1 MCIRDSPT
9 TMQMG
14 LSAYNIQD
22 SMSFDEAL
30 PFLQEQIAACIQS
43 DDAKEGINAFLEK
56 REPKWD

>member
-1 MCIRDSPT
+1 
-9 TMQMG
+9 MG
-14 LSAYNIQD
+14 LSAYNQQD

-30 PFLQEQIAACIQS
+30 PFLQEQITACIQS

>member
-1 MCIRDSPT
+1 
-9 TMQMG
+9 MQMG
-14 LSAYNIQD
+14 LSAYNQQD